1 MIMTRKRQYKWKL
14 TTHVSS
20 KAFEDQTRKILPER
34 GYLPQYWGRLLLW
47 FYLFWWRFGFV
58 SSCFSIFQAVAVWC
72 FLCIDSPSPDTSE
85 PGSCMCTSRT
95 NSETHYLFAGNT
107 PCIFIGSFK
116 ILEVQEEC
124 CYFCKDLGR
133 PWNQSNFCDRSRDSV
148 PLNCRKIH
156 NSAWNKR
163 DLISLVGSALTPED
177 SKVMY
182 NKVYGDLHWRGWGVS
197 ERTCSTINKL

>member
-1 MIMTRKRQYKWKL
+1 M
-14 TTHVSS
+14 
-20 KAFEDQTRKILPER
+20 
-34 GYLPQYWGRLLLW
+34 
-47 FYLFWWRFGFV
+47 

-124 CYFCKDLGR
+124 CYFCKDRRILEDHEIR
-133 PWNQSNFCDRSRDSV
+133 ATSV
-148 PLNCRKIH
+148 TE
-156 NSAWNKR
+156 
-163 DLISLVGSALTPED
+163 VGTLF
-177 SKVMY
+177 
-182 NKVYGDLHWRGWGVS
+182 L
-197 ERTCSTINKL
+197 